1 VFYPGVI
8 IRTIFRK
15 KSVARN
21 SKNRSNPKKPPPG
34 FFKFPGVK
42 NRKNSSPQKLANQ
55 LKRISPERKLDI
67 LGIGLALFG
76 LLSLVSLFTGSEGSL
91 FGAISMF
98 LQQIAG
104 YGAFLLPIVFIIL
117 GIWLVFRNENRLPLI
132 SSERLLG
139 ITLLTFNL
147 FTWMHKISGGGWELV
162 QSGGGGGVL
171 GAVFERILTLTLGD
185 LGSFV
190 VLLAW
195 SLVALAL
202 AFDIAIPDLFRNLTR
217 SASKTKNLVTY
228 GVDKISTQKHIQG
241 KEKIR
246 EKPSSQDENAFIP
259 LNELKSPR
267 IFLNS
272 LRRKQEKRGV
282 ENTNPT
288 KPDFNPQP
296 GLQVHRRSTNSMAR
310 PPLVA
315 EMLDLPTK
323 LNFQADLDKNRAKII
338 EETLASLGAPSKVVE
353 IHHGPTFT
361 QFCLEPGL
369 LDRRIGPKRVG
380 VNKIS
385 NHAGDV
391 ALSLSVRSV
400 RMETPVPGKS
410 YIGIEVPNNDLEL
423 VTLREGMESESFRK
437 KHNELMFVLGK
448 DVSGRSYTASLAD
461 MPHLLIAGSTGTGK
475 SVCLNSILTCYL
487 LQYSPDELKLLLIDP
502 KRVELTNYNGIPHLM
517 NPVIVDAEKVPG
529 YLKWLVR
536 EMDRR
541 LEEYRRLKVR
551 DITEYNAT
559 QKVKMPFIVLA
570 IDELATLMMLSP
582 VETEIALNRLAEM
595 ARATGIHI
603 IIATQRPS
611 VDVITGKIKANF
623 PTRIAFAVVSGTDS
637 RVGIDKSGA
646 DRLVGKGDML
656 FHSPEMGVP
665 KRLQGVFV
673 SDHEIERVVQYW
685 QKVGEEQ
692 KKQALAQGV
701 EPSQEYAA
709 FAHQPQIPLK
719 ELEMDGEDEML
730 QKAIEIVRHE
740 ERASISLL
748 QRKLSIGY
756 MRAARMVEKLEQMGI
771 IGKPDPGSGVRPV
784 LDFGEEDFKG

>member
-1 VFYPGVI
+1 MT
-8 IRTIFRK
+8 RNT
-15 KSVARN
+15 KS
-21 SKNRSNPKKPPPG
+21 RSNPKKPPLIS
-34 FFKFPGVK
+34 FNFPGGK
-42 NRKNSSPQKLANQ
+42 GRKNTSAQKLVRQ
-55 LKRISPERKLDI
+55 VKRISPERKLDI
-67 LGIGLALFG
+67 LGIGLTLFG
-76 LLSLVSLFTGSEGSL
+76 LLSLVSLFTGGEGGL
-91 FGAISMF
+91 FGGISKI

-104 YGAFLLPIVFIIL
+104 FCAFLLPIVFVVL
-117 GIWLVFRNENRLPLI
+117 GIWLVFRNENRLPVI

-139 ITLLTFNL
+139 IVLLTFNI
-147 FTWMHKISGGGWELV
+147 FTWMHWISGGGWALV
-162 QSGGGGGVL
+162 QSGTGGGVL

-185 LGSFV
+185 LGGFV

-195 SLVALAL
+195 SLIALAL
-202 AFDIAIPDLFRNLTR
+202 AFDISIPDIFRNLSH
-217 SASKTKNLVTY
+217 SASKTKNLVTE
-228 GVDKISTQKHIQG
+228 GVNKITPPKLVKD
-241 KEKIR
+241 KEKLGN
-246 EKPSSQDENAFIP
+246 SSSSLEDAGFIP
-259 LNELKSPR
+259 LNELK
-267 IFLNS
+267 NS
-272 LRRKQEKRGV
+272 RLSLKSLSRKLDKRGSQ
-282 ENTNPT
+282 NLNKTFTQT
-288 KPDFNPQP
+288 KPESFPQP
-296 GLQVHRRSTNSMAR
+296 GLQIHRRSSNSLIR
-310 PPLVA
+310 PPLIT
-315 EMLDLPTK
+315 EMLDQPNK
-323 LNFQADLDKNRAKII
+323 INFQADLDKHRAKII
-338 EETLASLGAPSKVVE
+338 EETLASMGAPSTVVE

-385 NHAGDV
+385 SHAGDL
-391 ALSLSVRSV
+391 ALALSVRSV

-410 YIGIEVPNNDLEL
+410 YIGIEVPNNDFEL
-423 VTLREGMESESFRK
+423 VSLREGMESETFHN
-437 KHNELMFVLGK
+437 KHGELKFVLGK
-448 DVSGRSYTASLAD
+448 DVSGKSYTASLAE
-461 MPHLLIAGSTGTGK
+461 MPHLMIAGSTGSGK
-475 SVCLNSILTCYL
+475 SVCLNSILTCFL
-487 LQYSPDELKLLLIDP
+487 MQYSPDEFKLLLIDP

-541 LEEYRRLKVR
+541 LEEFKGLKVR
-551 DITEYNAT
+551 DISEYNTT
-559 QKVKMPFIVLA
+559 QKVKIPFIVLA

-582 VETEIALNRLAEM
+582 IETETSLNRLAEM

-673 SDHEIERVVQYW
+673 ADHEIERVIAYW
-685 QKVGEEQ
+685 KKIGEEQ
-692 KKQALAQGV
+692 KKQDQVLGKEPGV
-701 EPSQEYAA
+701 EYKA
-709 FAHQPQIPLK
+709 FSDQPHIPLK

-730 QKAIEIVRHE
+730 QKAIEVVRKE

-756 MRAARMVEKLEQMGI
+756 MRAARMVEKLEQMDI

-784 LDFGEEDFKG
+784 LDFGENDIKD

>member
-1 VFYPGVI
+1 
-8 IRTIFRK
+8 
-15 KSVARN
+15 VARN
-21 SKNRSNPKKPPPG
+21 SNRKNTPKKPPLIS
-34 FFKFPGVK
+34 FNFPGTK
-42 NRKNSSPQKLANQ
+42 NRRNSSPPKVTRQK
-55 LKRISPERKLDI
+55 KRISPERKMDI

-76 LLSLVSLFTGSEGSL
+76 LLSLVSLFTGGEGGL
-91 FGAISMF
+91 FGAISKL

-104 YGAFLLPIVFIIL
+104 YGAFLLPIVFIAL
-117 GIWLVFRNENRLPLI
+117 GVWLVFRNENRLPQI
-132 SSERLLG
+132 SSERMLG
-139 ITLLTFNL
+139 IALLTLNL
-147 FTWMHKISGGGWELV
+147 FTWMHWIFGGGWELV
-162 QSGGGGGVL
+162 QSGSGGGVL
-171 GAVFERILTLTLGD
+171 GAIFERILALTLGD
-185 LGSFV
+185 RGGFV

-195 SLVALAL
+195 SLIALVL
-202 AFDIAIPDLFRNLTR
+202 VFDISIPDLFTNLFH
-217 SASKTKNLVTY
+217 SAGKTKDLVSE
-228 GVDKISTQKHIQG
+228 GVNKITSKKLHPG
-241 KEKIR
+241 KENMR
-246 EKPSSQDENAFIP
+246 AGSSSSSENIFTP
-259 LNELKSPR
+259 LEELNSPR
-267 IFLNS
+267 GFHNPLGG
-272 LRRKQEKRGV
+272 KQVKRGL
-282 ENTNPT
+282 ENQKKELDRSLLEPNL
-288 KPDFNPQP
+288 QP
-296 GLQVHRRSTNSMAR
+296 GLQVHRRSANSLVR
-310 PPLVA
+310 PPMIS
-315 EMLDLPTK
+315 EMLDRPTL
-323 LNFQADLDKNRAKII
+323 LNFQAELDKNRANII

-391 ALSLSVRSV
+391 ALALSVRSV

-423 VTLREGMESESFRK
+423 VSLREGMESDAFRK
-437 KHNELMFVLGK
+437 KRGELKFILGK
-448 DVSGRSYTASLAD
+448 DVSGRSFTASLAE

-475 SVCLNSILTCYL
+475 SVCLNSILTCFL
-487 LQYSPDELKLLLIDP
+487 LQYSPEDLKLLLIDP

-541 LEEYRRLKVR
+541 LEEFRRLKVR

-559 QKVKMPFIVLA
+559 QKVKLPFIVLA

-582 VETEIALNRLAEM
+582 METEIALNRLAEM
-595 ARATGIHI
+595 ARATGIHLVV
-603 IIATQRPS
+603 ATQRPS

-656 FHSPEMGVP
+656 FNSPEIGVP

-673 SDHEIERVVQYW
+673 ADHEIERVVEYW
-685 QKVGEEQ
+685 QKVGEEL
-692 KKQALAQGV
+692 KKQALEQGV
-701 EPSQEYAA
+701 DPGHAYAA
-709 FAHQPQIPLK
+709 FAIQPQIPLK
-719 ELEMDGEDEML
+719 ELEMEGEDQL
-730 QKAIEIVRHE
+730 ISKAIEIIRHE

-756 MRAARMVEKLEQMGI
+756 MRSARMVEKLEQMGI

-784 LDFGEEDFKG
+784 LDFGEDDLKSNN

>member
-1 VFYPGVI
+1 MARNPKSRSNLKKTPLVSFKFSGG
-8 IRTIFRK
+8 K
-15 KSVARN
+15 KS
-21 SKNRSNPKKPPPG
+21 KNI
-34 FFKFPGVK
+34 
-42 NRKNSSPQKLANQ
+42 SSQKLTRQ

-67 LGIGLALFG
+67 FGVALAFFG
-76 LLSLVSLFTGSEGSL
+76 LFSLVSLLTGSEGGL
-91 FGAISMF
+91 FGAISKI

-104 YGAFLLPIVFIIL
+104 YGAFLLPIVFIVL
-117 GIWLVFRNENRLPLI
+117 GIWLVFRNKNRLPVI

-139 ITLLTFNL
+139 IISLTFNL
-147 FTWMHKISGGGWELV
+147 FTWMHWIAGGGWELV
-162 QSGGGGGVL
+162 QAGRGGGVL

-185 LGSFV
+185 LGGFV
-190 VLLAW
+190 ILLAW
-195 SLVALAL
+195 SLISLVLAL
-202 AFDIAIPDLFRNLTR
+202 DISIPDLFRNLSH
-217 SASKTKNLVTY
+217 SASKTKDLVAE
-228 GVDKISTQKHIQG
+228 GVNKISPQKNIQKINNMKAKLSSSEEG
-241 KEKIR
+241 DFLPLDEEKRPRI
-246 EKPSSQDENAFIP
+246 S
-259 LNELKSPR
+259 LNFLGRELK
-267 IFLNS
+267 
-272 LRRKQEKRGV
+272 KRGI
-282 ENTNPT
+282 EDSKKGINKIEPE
-288 KPDFNPQP
+288 FNPQP
-296 GLQVHRRSTNSMAR
+296 RLQVHRRTSNSFLR
-310 PPLVA
+310 PPLIT
-315 EMLDLPTK
+315 EMLDQPTR
-323 LNFQADLDKNRAKII
+323 LNFQEDLDKNRANII
-338 EETLASLGAPSKVVE
+338 EETLGSLGAPSKVVE

-380 VNKIS
+380 VAKIS
-385 NHAGDV
+385 NHAGDI
-391 ALSLSVRSV
+391 ALALSVRSV

-423 VTLREGMESESFRK
+423 VSLREGMESEIFRK
-437 KHNELMFVLGK
+437 RHGELKFVLGK
-448 DVSGRSYTASLAD
+448 DVSGKSYTVSLAD

-475 SVCLNSILTCYL
+475 SVCLNSILACYL
-487 LQYSPDELKLLLIDP
+487 LQYSPEELKLLLIDP

-517 NPVIVDAEKVPG
+517 NPVIVDPEKVPA

-541 LEEYRRLKVR
+541 LEEFRRLKVR

-559 QKVKMPFIVLA
+559 QKIKIPFIVVA

-582 VETEIALNRLAEM
+582 METETALNRLAEM
-595 ARATGIHI
+595 ARATGIHL

-637 RVGIDKSGA
+637 RVGIDKIGA

-673 SDHEIERVVQYW
+673 ADHEIERVVEYW

-692 KKQALAQGV
+692 KKRAQAQGM
-701 EPSQEYAA
+701 EPVQAMTD
-709 FAHQPQIPLK
+709 FAYQPHIPLK
-719 ELEMDGEDEML
+719 ELEMDGEDQMI
-730 QKAIEIVRHE
+730 QKAIDIVRLE

-756 MRAARMVEKLEQMGI
+756 IRAARMVEKLEQMGI
-771 IGKPDPGSGVRPV
+771 IGKPEPGSGVRPV
-784 LDFGEEDFKG
+784 LDFGEEEQDK